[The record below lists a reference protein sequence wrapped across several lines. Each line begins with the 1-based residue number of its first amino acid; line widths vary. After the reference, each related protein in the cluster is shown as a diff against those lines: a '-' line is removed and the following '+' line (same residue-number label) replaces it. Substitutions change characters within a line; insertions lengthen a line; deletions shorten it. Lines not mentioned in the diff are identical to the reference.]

1 MRLVAICILLVVLT
15 GCNPS
20 GQQSQLNEPAKASDS
35 KSPPSGSVAPAPSAA
50 SPGAASQATPTNDGA
65 PLEEIADQSF
75 QVELESW
82 GKVRFVS
89 AKRANADGRKE
100 LVLSLK
106 DAEGH
111 TLYTFPQPKLTASW
125 NFESVKAVS
134 FKDVDG
140 DGKKDVIVLA
150 DYVTGKGS
158 RGSAAITAP
167 SIFIQKDKSFVS
179 DVEIDNRLNA
189 SGKISTV
196 SDVVAFFKA
205 KAKTDAAQTPTDT
218 DSNATLE
225 KVNRSLCSRVAAY
238 NMSEDEIVRTY
249 EDEYAKNELDRSE
262 HGQDEMYRYIGEC
275 FQQET
280 DKLLAND
287 SKLKTQT
294 DAIHQTV
301 NEAISELSSIDYT
314 RNGGGTMWIHGGN
327 RTIGLYGYRMNVYV
341 KMKLSDPKSASKK
354 YDALVEKLDSNLDK
368 LKEQG
373 VQGLEELMDTK
384 RVKEAQEGFDS
395 KFPKLNTALQKFKEL
410 TSDKD
415 EASLY
420 LLELLTKRVG
430 ASIDEQRSM
439 R

>member
-1 MRLVAICILLVVLT
+1 MRLWAICILLTVLT

-20 GQQSQLNEPAKASDS
+20 GQQSQLNESAKASDS
-35 KSPPSGSVAPAPSAA
+35 KSPPSGSAAPAPSTA
-50 SPGAASQATPTNDGA
+50 SPGAASQAAPANDGA

-111 TLYTFPQPKLTASW
+111 TLYTFPQPKLVASW

-150 DYVTGKGS
+150 DYVTGKDLG
-158 RGSAAITAP
+158 GKAAITAP

-205 KAKTDAAQTPTDT
+205 KAKPDAAQSPTDT

-225 KVNRSLCSRVAAY
+225 KVNRNLCSRVAASH
-238 NMSEDEIVRTY
+238 MSEDEIVRTY
-249 EDEYAKNELDRSE
+249 ENEYAKNELDRSE

-301 NEAISELSSIDYT
+301 NEAISELSSIDYI
-314 RNGGGTMWIHGGN
+314 RDGGGTMWLHDGI
-327 RTIGLYGYRMNVYV
+327 RTHGLYGYRMNVYV
-341 KMKLSDPKSASKK
+341 NMKLNNPKSASKK
-354 YDALVEKLDSNLDK
+354 YDALIEKLDSNLDK
-368 LKEQG
+368 LKKQG
-373 VQGLEELMDTK
+373 VKGLEELTDAQG
-384 RVKEAQEGFDS
+384 VKEAEKDFDARFS
-395 KFPKLNTALQKFKEL
+395 KLSTALQKLKEL

-430 ASIDEQRSM
+430 ASIDENR
-439 R
+439 RA